1 MPSGVLRPGRIRF
14 ALTTS
19 AYCEV
24 VMKNSGPVGLVTLVC
39 LTCGNEHF
47 YDQSVPS
54 SVKCEK
60 CGGTVFRQF
69 ATPTEPDEAAIAQL
83 EEQARSIAL
92 DDASP
97 QTALDDV
104 HDLDAR

>member
-1 MPSGVLRPGRIRF
+1 
-14 ALTTS
+14 
-19 AYCEV
+19 
-24 VMKNSGPVGLVTLVC
+24 MKRGGPIGLITLVC

-47 YDQSVPS
+47 YDDAVPP

-83 EEQARSIAL
+83 QEQARSIAL
-92 DDASP
+92 DDDSP
-97 QTALDDV
+97 DTLPGDAR
-104 HDLDAR
+104 DLDAR